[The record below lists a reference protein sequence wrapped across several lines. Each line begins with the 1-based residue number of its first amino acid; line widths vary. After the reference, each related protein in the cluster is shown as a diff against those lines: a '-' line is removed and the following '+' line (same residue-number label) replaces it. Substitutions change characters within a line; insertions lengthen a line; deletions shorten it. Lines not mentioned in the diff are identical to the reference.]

1 MMKKEQLNVDLML
14 VNRYGIKV
22 KRCCASCQHKCLDN
36 FATRTCELTGQKVR
50 SKQKCDEWQMSE
62 QLEMLGCER
71 GRVQRREYQLTLLE
85 VRASERLAIQRG
97 LTITPR
103 SLEDIQKE
111 FEQEHGDRFEF

>member
-1 MMKKEQLNVDLML
+1 MEKLELQTTDLML
-14 VNRYGIKV
+14 VNRYGIRV
-22 KRCCASCQHKCLDN
+22 KRCCASCRHKCLDD
-36 FATRTCELTGQKVR
+36 FASRKCELTGQRVR
-50 SKQKCDEWQMSE
+50 GGYKCDDWQMSE

-71 GRVQRREYQLTLLE
+71 GRVQRREYQLTLME

-111 FEQEHGDRFEF
+111 FEELHGSRFEF